1 MRSLC
6 CCLVM
11 LAMLPASAQEVWR
24 GLRWD
29 MPIDRA
35 QQTLSRQDLKVEA
48 DEWRKTGESNLSIDV
63 DGWDTTVYF
72 DPDGRM
78 TQITLNAETLTKEAA
93 AAAKERLTKRF
104 GAPNDVSVDS
114 TLSWGRPFGTKD
126 PWTELRVV
134 RGLEDGWVAYENYA
148 RGNAKSP
155 VGAFDLTW
163 GQPTVEVE
171 RHLRAAGF
179 DAQTTPEHPDPC
191 EMPNSPMFCEH
202 GANVVV
208 HFRKDGDAG
217 EATVHRKRGLEQIRF
232 TARVASHAD
241 GLARA
246 KPIEAFQGPPTEI
259 EEATVTTW
267 SDAAS
272 NVTLDVRLTKPAGTL
287 SASEEYLRAS
297 VPRLPAD
304 GQ

>member
-1 MRSLC
+1 MRSLR
-6 CCLVM
+6 CLIL

-24 GLRWD
+24 GLGWD

-35 QQTLSRQDLKVEA
+35 QQTLSRQELKVEVE
-48 DEWRKTGESNLSIDV
+48 DLRKTAESNLSIDV
-63 DGWDTTVYF
+63 DGWHATVYF

-78 TQITLNAETLTKEAA
+78 SQIMLNAETLTKEAA

-104 GAPNDVSVDS
+104 GAAKDVSVRT
-114 TLSWGRPFGTKD
+114 TLTWGRPFGTKD

-134 RGLEDGWVAYENYA
+134 PALEDGWVAYENYG
-148 RGNAKSP
+148 RGDAKSP

-163 GQPTVEVE
+163 GQRTAEVE
-171 RHLRAAGF
+171 RRLRAAGF
-179 DAQTTPEHPDPC
+179 EAQTTPEHPDPC

-208 HFRKDGDAG
+208 HFKKDGDEG

-232 TARVASHAD
+232 IATVASHAD

-246 KPIEAFQGPPTEI
+246 KPIEAFQGPPTGI

-272 NVTLDVRLTKPAGTL
+272 NITLDVRLTKPAGTL
-287 SASEEYLRAS
+287 SASEEYLRAD
-297 VPRLPAD
+297 R
-304 GQ
+304 